1 MPDGA
6 LWGQL
11 GPWGLVSTFVMLVL
25 LGYLVPRRIHNQ
37 QMADK
42 DKQIVF
48 LQQALDKRD
57 QQFERLVSQNEV
69 VVRLLEDIKGTGHR
83 RSTSRET

>member
-6 LWGQL
+6 VWAQL

-25 LGYLVPRRIHNQ
+25 LGYLVPRRTHNQ
-37 QMADK
+37 QIHDK
-42 DKQIVF
+42 DKQIAF
-48 LQQALDKRD
+48 LQQTLDKRD

-69 VVRLLEDIKGTGHR
+69 VVRLLEDIKTAGHR
-83 RSTSRET
+83 RTTGRET